1 MAAPVCCRSR
11 PPIVNPHSTAE
22 ISPKCTLT
30 EDLAGDISSTSLHA
44 GNNPPFTAHH
54 PAECGESLP
63 TDAGPLS
70 ESMQQPKAAKVS
82 TDLKF
87 ETWATELS
95 HDPDREFI
103 LNGVQHGFHLLP
115 PDSIVVHAFTQNNK
129 SALRPGSKD
138 QIEAQ
143 LVKGLQQD
151 HFAVADQSQMPIII
165 NALGAVPKKDSDKVR
180 MIMDCS
186 RPPSMNANSYIDL
199 EHYKYV
205 TVDDAANLCQPGCW
219 LAKVDLKNAYRSVG
233 THPDSW
239 RVTGMSWCF
248 NGSKVP
254 TYLYDKRLPFGARAS
269 PMIFH
274 RLTQAACRMMANK
287 GYTVLAYLD
296 DFLIIEPTQLR
307 CRAAFDMLVTLLES
321 LGFTINWTKVVYPA
335 QRLTFLGVE
344 IDTVKCELRLPDDR
358 VAELL
363 SLCKETNLKRKCSK
377 LHLQRLLGKLN
388 WAARVV
394 RGGRI
399 FLRRL
404 ITLANSVKRPHH
416 RVYLNLDARADLL
429 WWTSLLPA
437 HNCKTLFPSAIPEFP
452 TPVLTDASTSGG
464 GCVWDTD
471 WMYVNWALDHPAL
484 YPLHINYKETFT
496 IVLAACRWAPF
507 WSGYRV
513 IVKSDSQVAA
523 AILNKGSSRCPM
535 IMAWIRYLF
544 WLKEYFSFSL
554 FVEHIPGSINI
565 LADSVSRLDDVRHWP
580 EFQAWLSKSPALRD
594 FKPHMSALS
603 LALLRSKG

>member
-1 MAAPVCCRSR
+1 MVAPVGRHSG
-11 PPIVNPHSTAE
+11 PPILNPHSTAE
-22 ISPKCTLT
+22 ISPNSSLAD
-30 EDLAGDISSTSLHA
+30 DLAGVISSTSIHA
-44 GNNPPFTAHH
+44 GTNTPFTH
-54 PAECGESLP
+54 PLAECGDSLFI
-63 TDAGPLS
+63 DAGPVS
-70 ESMQQPKAAKVS
+70 ESMQQPKAAQVS
-82 TDLKF
+82 TDLIF
-87 ETWATELS
+87 ESWATELS
-95 HDPDREFI
+95 HDPDMDFI
-103 LNGVQHGFHLLP
+103 LNGIQHGFQLLAVDP
-115 PDSIVVHAFTQNNK
+115 IVAHAFTPNNK
-129 SALRPGSKD
+129 SALRPGAQE

-143 LVKGLQQD
+143 LVNGLQLD
-151 HFAVADQSQMPIII
+151 HFAVADQSHMPLVI
-165 NALGAVPKKDSDKVR
+165 NALGAVPKKNSDDVR

-186 RPPSMNANSYIDL
+186 RPPTMNANSYIDL
-199 EHYKYV
+199 DHYKYV

-219 LAKVDLKNAYRSVG
+219 LAKVDLKHAYRSVG
-233 THPDSW
+233 THPASW

-248 NGSKVP
+248 SGSKAP

-274 RLTQAACRMMANK
+274 RLTQAVCRIMANK

-296 DFLIIEPTQLR
+296 DFLIIEPTHLR
-307 CRAAFDMLVTLLES
+307 CRAAFDTLINLLQC
-321 LGFTINWTKVVYPA
+321 LGFTINWTKVLYPT
-335 QRLTFLGVE
+335 QCLTFLGIE
-344 IDTVKCELRLPDDR
+344 IDTVQCELRLPDDR
-358 VAELL
+358 VTELL
-363 SLCKETNLKRKCSK
+363 SLCKTTILKRKCSK

-394 RGGRI
+394 RGGRS

-416 RVYLNLDARADLL
+416 RIYLNLSARADLL

-437 HNCKTLFPSAIPEFP
+437 HNCKTLFPSAIPQLP

-484 YPLHINYKETFT
+484 YPLHINYKETFA
-496 IVLAACRWAPF
+496 IVLAVWRWAPL

-513 IVKSDSQVAA
+513 VVKSDSQVAA
-523 AILNKGSSRCPM
+523 ALLNKGSSRCPV
-535 IMAWIRYLF
+535 IMAWIRSLF

-554 FVEHIPGSINI
+554 FVEHIPGSINT
-565 LADSVSRLDDVRHWP
+565 LADSISRLDDVRHWP
-580 EFQAWLSKSPALRD
+580 AFQAWLSKSSKPRD
-594 FKPHMSALS
+594 LKPHMSSLS